1 MRRTVGVAPG
11 TITINLSG
19 YGMAPWWNLH
29 APRHGGLPPLLPP
42 GLRDATQPPQ
52 PGPPAALPTPGTP
65 IIAPPPLTPDVNAPA
80 PVRWD
85 LIGLIGGGALLL
97 AITAGLLAS
106 R

>member
-11 TITINLSG
+11 TLTINLNG
-19 YGMAPWWNLH
+19 YGAAPWWNLH
-29 APRHGGLPPLLPP
+29 APTHGGLPPLLPP
-42 GLRDATQPPQ
+42 GLRDATPPPTPGPPPPQ
-52 PGPPAALPTPGTP
+52 PSSGTP
-65 IIAPPPLTPDVNAPA
+65 IVQPPPLINTNA

-97 AITAGLLAS
+97 AITAGLFAS